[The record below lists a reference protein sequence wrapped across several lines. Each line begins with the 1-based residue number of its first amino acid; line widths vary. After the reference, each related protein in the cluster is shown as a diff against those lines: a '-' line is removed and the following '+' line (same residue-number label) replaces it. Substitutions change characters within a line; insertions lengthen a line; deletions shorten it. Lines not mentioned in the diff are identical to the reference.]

1 MNHILPKIT
10 RWRNS
15 RKIKWNSRS
24 CHHIELV
31 TSFPTSQEFCNFEYV
46 WESYANF
53 SEDAQK
59 SLLHKVSH
67 FSPRVAKFQMMRKW
81 NVWYSIY
88 IGLGGNILPQTLLT
102 CNSKLQRIK
111 FFFVWSAHPKRWGT
125 PKYSYLW
132 VIPWRWVTLFGQ
144 IWRWKPDFLLMR

>member
-1 MNHILPKIT
+1 MSSQEKPRRMNHILPKIT

-15 RKIKWNSRS
+15 RQIKWNSRS

-31 TSFPTSQEFCNFEYV
+31 TSFPTSQEFCHFEYV
-46 WESYANF
+46 WEIYANF
-53 SEDAQK
+53 IEDAQN
-59 SLLHKVSH
+59 SLLHKDSH
-67 FSPRVAKFQMMRKW
+67 FAPKDLKFQLMRKW

-111 FFFVWSAHPKRWGT
+111 LF
-125 PKYSYLW
+125 
-132 VIPWRWVTLFGQ
+132 LFGWLTQ
-144 IWRWKPDFLLMR
+144 NGGVHQKIHISGWFHEGG